1 MSRVLAAFCFVLF
14 AASVEAA
21 SVEAQTTPQALTLA
35 GVSDCIKDA
44 IGASAVEISGDGLI
58 FSCTARVVA
67 AGAKHRVASRRRM
80 MQICTHDRMC
90 GMPAAARM
98 LDRVL
103 QHIRG
108 KEGVWFA
115 RKDEIAH
122 WAISHPEHTP
132 VVQRGRVAETGLP
145 GPA

>member
-1 MSRVLAAFCFVLF
+1 
-14 AASVEAA
+14 
-21 SVEAQTTPQALTLA
+21 
-35 GVSDCIKDA
+35 
-44 IGASAVEISGDGLI
+44 
-58 FSCTARVVA
+58 
-67 AGAKHRVASRRRM
+67 M

-90 GMPAAARM
+90 GAPAAVRM

-115 RKDEIAH
+115 RKDEIAR
-122 WAISHPEHTP
+122 WAMAHPEHTP
-132 VVQRGRVAETGLP
+132 VVQRGRVADTGLP

>member
-1 MSRVLAAFCFVLF
+1 
-14 AASVEAA
+14 
-21 SVEAQTTPQALTLA
+21 
-35 GVSDCIKDA
+35 
-44 IGASAVEISGDGLI
+44 
-58 FSCTARVVA
+58 
-67 AGAKHRVASRRRM
+67 
-80 MQICTHDRMC
+80 
-90 GMPAAARM
+90 M

-122 WAISHPEHTP
+122 WAIAHPEHTP
-132 VVQRGRVAETGLP
+132 VVQRGRVSETGLP